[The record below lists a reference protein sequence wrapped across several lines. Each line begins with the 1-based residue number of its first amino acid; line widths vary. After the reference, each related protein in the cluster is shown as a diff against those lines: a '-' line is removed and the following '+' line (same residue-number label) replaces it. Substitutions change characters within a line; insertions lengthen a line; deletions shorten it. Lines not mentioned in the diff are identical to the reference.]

1 MSILEKSERIGR
13 ELKNTIEGQH
23 ALELYKMISQYP
35 QETTF
40 EFFQL
45 INRYYIQAHFSL
57 YNMRWTYLRTMWTT
71 KC

>member
-40 EFFQL
+40 EFF
-45 INRYYIQAHFSL
+45 S
-57 YNMRWTYLRTMWTT
+57 
-71 KC
+71 

>member
-45 INRYYIQAHFSL
+45 IDTIFRRIFSL